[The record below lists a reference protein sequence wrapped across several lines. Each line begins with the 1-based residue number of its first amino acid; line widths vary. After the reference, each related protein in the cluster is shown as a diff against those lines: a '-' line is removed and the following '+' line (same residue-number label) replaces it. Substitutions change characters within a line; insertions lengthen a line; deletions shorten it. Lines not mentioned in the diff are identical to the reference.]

1 MPQMYYKQ
9 TKFPTASIQKMKNL
23 FWIFLSAFL
32 TFYST
37 FSLLAQQHSNLQ
49 LLANK
54 NDFPES
60 LYNDIWGYTD
70 SKGREYAVLG
80 VRTGTA
86 LYSLENPQ
94 DPKLIKFIP
103 GASSIWRD
111 MKSYGNYIYALADR
125 GEDGI
130 LAINMEKAPEEVT
143 FQFHKFY
150 INTTP
155 LNRCHNLHIDP
166 KGFMYLSGCNINN
179 GGVLIFDVAST
190 PGVPKFISGTNSRY
204 SHDNFSRG
212 DTLWSADIN
221 LGEFAVLDVSQKNA
235 PRMMATQPTS
245 SRFTHN
251 CWLSDDGKYLFTTDE
266 KTLGTVDAYDVSK
279 LSDIRFLDK
288 FMPANA
294 ASNRAIPH
302 NTHYFKGFLVSSW
315 YTEGVIIT
323 DAHRPQNL
331 VETGNYDTYL
341 ENKQGF
347 EGCWGAFPY
356 LPSGILLASDIST
369 GLYVFKPD
377 YKRAAYFEGKVV
389 DASNGVPIFGARIK
403 AGKMDETTDFFG
415 EFKTGSPDSGTVTA
429 IVSAPGYFPDT
440 FQVALNPGLV
450 SEKIVRLKSTST
462 VTAVKNATERPGL
475 KIAVVPNPCHESCT
489 AVLDI
494 PSDLP
499 ASRLSVLNLFGQV
512 LESREIPAGGGAL
525 SLPLKPLAQGTYL
538 VQLITA
544 TETFTAQRFIVH

>member
-1 MPQMYYKQ
+1 MK
-9 TKFPTASIQKMKNL
+9 IQL
-23 FWIFLSAFL
+23 PLIFCLLLTGQISVTLSA
-32 TFYST
+32 
-37 FSLLAQQHSNLQ
+37 QQASNLQ

-70 SKGREYAVLG
+70 TLGREYAVLG

-86 LYSLENPQ
+86 LYSLENPR
-94 DPKLIKFIP
+94 DPKLLKFIP

-111 MKSYGNYIYALADR
+111 MKSYGKYIYALADR

-130 LAINMEKAPEEVT
+130 LAINMEKAPADIT
-143 FQFHKFY
+143 FQFYKPI

-155 LNRCHNLHIDP
+155 LNRCHNLHIDK
-166 KGFMYLSGCNINN
+166 KGYMYLSGCNINN

-212 DTLWSADIN
+212 DTLWSADVY
-221 LGEFAVLDVSQKNA
+221 LGEFSVLDVSQKTA
-235 PRMMATQPTS
+235 PRIMATQPTS

-251 CWLSDDGKYLFTTDE
+251 CWLSDDGRYLFTTDE

-294 ASNRAIPH
+294 VSNRAIPH
-302 NTHYFKGFLVSSW
+302 NTHYYKGFLITSW
-315 YTEGVIIT
+315 YTEGVIVT

-331 VETGNYDTYL
+331 VETGSYDTYL

-369 GLYVFKPD
+369 GLYVFKPE
-377 YKRAAYFEGKVV
+377 YKRAAYLEGKVL
-389 DASNGVPIFGARIK
+389 DATTGAPIFGARIQ
-403 AGKMDETTDFFG
+403 AGRMNKTSDFFG
-415 EFKTGSPDSGTVTA
+415 DFKTGSPDSGAVTA
-429 IVSAPGYFPDT
+429 VVSAVGYFPDT
-440 FQVALNPGLV
+440 FQVTLNPGVV
-450 SEKIVRLKSTST
+450 SEKIVRLRSNSS
-462 VTAVKNATERPGL
+462 VTAIKTLSKRPDL
-475 KIAVVPNPCHESCT
+475 KISVAPNPCEEACT
-489 AVLDI
+489 AML
-494 PSDLP
+494 DLP
-499 ASRLSVLNLFGQV
+499 ADMPAAKLVVINLFGQTIQ
-512 LESREIPAGGGAL
+512 SWEIPARGGNL
-525 SLPLKPLAQGTYL
+525 SLAVGPLVPGTYL
-538 VQLITA
+538 LQLLTA
-544 TETFTAQRFIVH
+544 DAVFAAQKFVVH